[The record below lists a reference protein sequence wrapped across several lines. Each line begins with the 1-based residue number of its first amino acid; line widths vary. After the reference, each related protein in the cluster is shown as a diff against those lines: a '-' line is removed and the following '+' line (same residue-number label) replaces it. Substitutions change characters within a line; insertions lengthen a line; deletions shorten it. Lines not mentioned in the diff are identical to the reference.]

1 MLLSDLLQFALN
13 GVVTGCFYALTALGL
28 SLVFGLMNIVNF
40 AHGAL
45 FVLGGMLA
53 SVATERLGLPLW
65 AAIPAVLV
73 IMWGVGVAI
82 EAGLLARMRDAHI
95 LPVTLVTIGLSVFLV
110 NTMLMVFGTEP
121 KNVQTGLE
129 GPPIFLGDVIISQSR
144 ILAIG
149 VSVVAIVA
157 TWLLISHTRAGRAM
171 RAVFQQPEAAALA
184 GIPIARVHRFTFA
197 LGTTLA
203 GLAGIL
209 LGAVFVV
216 DPSRAE
222 PAAVKAFVVI
232 ILGGIGSLPGAVLGG
247 ILLGLAES
255 LWGGFVSTGYMDAV
269 GFVLVI
275 AILLFRPSG
284 LLGAPAAREG

>member
-1 MLLSDLLQFALN
+1 MLLGDILQFALN
-13 GVVTGCFYALTALGL
+13 GVVTGCFYALMALGL

-53 SVATERLGLPLW
+53 SEATNRLGLPFW
-65 AAIPAVLV
+65 AAVPAVLLV
-73 IMWGVGVAI
+73 MWAVGVAI
-82 EAGLLARMRDAHI
+82 EGGLLARMRDAHI
-95 LPVTLVTIGLSVFLV
+95 LPVTLVTIGLSTFLV
-110 NTMLMVFGTEP
+110 NTMLMLFGTEP
-121 KNVQTGLE
+121 KNVETGFS
-129 GPPIFLGDVIISQSR
+129 GPPFFLGDVIISQSR
-144 ILAIG
+144 VLAIG
-149 VSVVAIVA
+149 VSAVAILA
-157 TWLLISHTRAGRAM
+157 TWVLIAHTRAGRAM

-216 DPSRAE
+216 HPNTAE

-247 ILLGLAES
+247 LLLGLAES